1 MGSGFVRAGAAVAT
15 LAAVLGA
22 ARPQSPAAR
31 ADQILDAYEARDFDA
46 ALALMHGEKST
57 AKLARAF
64 QTRAGAWVAEAPPAQ
79 AAFRRRVA
87 ASAAIELVGERMNPD
102 WDDVRELLEWGCQLL
117 RQGAAPAEW
126 ERAWLL
132 GSIALAE
139 RAHDYA
145 MLLGDPSADVP
156 AASPR
161 SDPATRA
168 MLQRVGVLDQAG
180 QVASYLHIGHAIARF
195 SDEPRFELAHIVM
208 SDPQWVDVPAGSV
221 WMSDDALKLAAAQ
234 SGSDA
239 VHTEIARRY
248 WLRTVAAAYVAL
260 ADKAPALAAECRVRA
275 GVAYWRLHQ
284 FDQAGAQFRRVSSGD
299 REWRSLAAFWRGDL
313 AERASDP
320 AAAADFYREAIGAD
334 PASRA
339 AASRLGALLFLDGR
353 RAEADD
359 VLSRSLLTPPHDPW
373 RELAYGDF
381 RHWPDYRRDL
391 RAETLR

>member
-1 MGSGFVRAGAAVAT
+1 MGSGFVRAAAPVAI

-22 ARPQSPAAR
+22 ARPQSPSSR
-31 ADQILDAYEARDFDA
+31 ADQILDAYEARAFDA
-46 ALALMHGEKST
+46 ATALMHGEKST

-87 ASAAIELVGERMNPD
+87 ASAAIELVAERMNPD
-102 WDDVRELLEWGCQLL
+102 WDDVRDLLEWSCRLL
-117 RQGAAPAEW
+117 RQEAAPAEW

-132 GSIALAE
+132 GSVALAE
-139 RAHDYA
+139 RAHDYP

-156 AASPR
+156 TASPL
-161 SDPATRA
+161 SDPTTRA
-168 MLQRVGVLDQAG
+168 MLQRVGVLDEAG
-180 QVASYLHIGHAIARF
+180 QIASYLHLAHAIARF
-195 SDEPRFELAHIVM
+195 PDEPRFALAHIVM
-208 SDPQWVDVPAGSV
+208 SDPQWVDVPVGAP
-221 WMSDDALKLAAAQ
+221 WISDDALTLAAAQ

-260 ADKAPALAAECRVRA
+260 ADQAPALAAECRIRA

-284 FDQAGAQFRRVSSGD
+284 FDQAGAQFRRVGGGD

-320 AAAADFYREAIGAD
+320 AAAADFYREAIDAD
-334 PASRA
+334 PGARA
-339 AASRLGALLFLDGR
+339 AASRLGSLLFLAGR
-353 RAEADD
+353 RAEADQAMT
-359 VLSRSLLTPPHDPW
+359 RSLQTPPHDPW

-391 RAETLR
+391 RAEAPR